1 MLKPADGRTSR
12 GTVLGVD
19 VGTSAVKC
27 AAVADGAILAVG
39 SAPLSVSSPQPGWSE
54 QDPGDWIAAARDAMA
69 QAMQAGGVPADA
81 VAGIGLSGQ
90 MHGAVTL
97 DRAGAPIRPAIL
109 WNDNRAA
116 EACAALSR
124 ALPDIGDIAGILPL
138 PGFTAPK
145 LMWMRAH
152 EPRRFAAIAK
162 ILLPKDYLAHWLTG
176 EAATDTSD
184 AAGTMWLDQRR
195 RCWSAASIAAS
206 GIDAAWLP
214 PLRHGFDLTGRLR
227 PAAAADLGLARG
239 LPVFA
244 GAGDAAAGALS
255 LGAAEAGK
263 CFVSLGTSGQLL
275 VVDDRYAPAPEA
287 YVHAYC
293 HTLPGAWFRMAA
305 MLNGAR
311 PLAWFAQVLGQG
323 VADMLARADA
333 CDPARIPVFLP
344 YLTGERSPHGD
355 PDIRGGFYGLDDATG
370 PAEMARAVV
379 EAVAFSIAD
388 ARDSFGRGFAPDGPI
403 PAIGGGARADSV
415 LQTLADA
422 LDHPVA
428 RTGAGAGGAALGAAL
443 LAEAGLGLRDPAAL
457 AFAPR
462 LTRTFTPRPDPALR
476 ARHERYR
483 TLYRALKTR
492 F

>member
-214 PLRHGFDLTGRLR
+214 PLPRRGPGPGSSRRTSAT
-227 PAAAADLGLARG
+227 PCAR
-239 LPVFA
+239 
-244 GAGDAAAGALS
+244 
-255 LGAAEAGK
+255 
-263 CFVSLGTSGQLL
+263 
-275 VVDDRYAPAPEA
+275 
-287 YVHAYC
+287 
-293 HTLPGAWFRMAA
+293 
-305 MLNGAR
+305 
-311 PLAWFAQVLGQG
+311 
-323 VADMLARADA
+323 
-333 CDPARIPVFLP
+333 RI
-344 YLTGERSPHGD
+344 
-355 PDIRGGFYGLDDATG
+355 
-370 PAEMARAVV
+370 
-379 EAVAFSIAD
+379 
-388 ARDSFGRGFAPDGPI
+388 
-403 PAIGGGARADSV
+403 
-415 LQTLADA
+415 
-422 LDHPVA
+422 
-428 RTGAGAGGAALGAAL
+428 
-443 LAEAGLGLRDPAAL
+443 
-457 AFAPR
+457 
-462 LTRTFTPRPDPALR
+462 
-476 ARHERYR
+476 
-483 TLYRALKTR
+483 
-492 F
+492 